1 VSPRFG
7 GSGQERAERS
17 EAEREAA
24 RREREERR
32 AGREGRPAPERPATA
47 AGVRASVDEDPGEG
61 DLREDPPLDV
71 AAADGDP
78 AGPRAADP
86 VLEPAFDPE
95 LDPAGEPEHTV
106 ASVPKPDP
114 VETSDLLSEP
124 APSSEP
130 APLGEPTPPLPE
142 REALQGSD
150 APLEPGAVA
159 EPDTL
164 ADPEPEP
171 GAEPHEA
178 PAPVVR
184 SEAAPPQ
191 VVAPPP
197 QAVPPPPRQVPTP
210 PARPRPLEAPAAGAG
225 DDTPIGVRKV
235 SAADAVRAQGA
246 TAAKKGRIGTPGVP
260 RVPGQRRGVRRF
272 WALAVFLVIA
282 AIAWVVVSLYQ
293 PLKGDGDQPVSV
305 RIPPGS
311 SAGQIG
317 ELLAAQ
323 DVVSSKTFFSL
334 RARLEGGTLKSGTFR
349 LRHGMSYA
357 AAIEALSQTAPP
369 PKTIRVTLPEG
380 LSRKETAKT
389 IKAAGLT
396 GDYLEASK
404 RSSALNP
411 RSYGAPRRT
420 PSLEGFLF
428 PATYELKPGAAA
440 SRLVR
445 DQLTAFRRTFGR
457 LNLAG
462 AKRRQL
468 TRYDIVIIAS
478 MIEREASIDKDRPLI
493 SAVIQNRLK
502 QGIPLGID
510 ATIRYDLDNFSRPL
524 RVSEL
529 KRDTPFN
536 TRTRQGLPPT
546 PIGNPGL
553 ASLKA
558 AARPAKVGFLYYV
571 VKPCGNGTHTFSS
584 TDAAFQRDVAAYNA
598 ARDKR
603 GGKDPSRC

>member
-1 VSPRFG
+1 VSPLFG
-7 GSGQERAERS
+7 GSGQERSERS

-32 AGREGRPAPERPATA
+32 ARREGRPAPEQPATA
-47 AGVRASVDEDPGEG
+47 AGVRAAVDEDPGEG
-61 DLREDPPLDV
+61 DLRAEVPLDV
-71 AAADGDP
+71 AAPDGDP
-78 AGPRAADP
+78 AEPRAADP
-86 VLEPAFDPE
+86 ELEPAFDPE
-95 LDPAGEPEHTV
+95 LEPAGEPEHTV
-106 ASVPKPDP
+106 ASVPKPNP
-114 VETSDLLSEP
+114 VATSDLLSEP
-124 APSSEP
+124 
-130 APLGEPTPPLPE
+130 
-142 REALQGSD
+142 
-150 APLEPGAVA
+150 
-159 EPDTL
+159 DTL
-164 ADPEPEP
+164 PEPEP
-171 GAEPHEA
+171 EPEPEPRWA

-197 QAVPPPPRQVPTP
+197 QAMPPPPRQVPTP
-210 PARPRPLEAPAAGAG
+210 PAPPRPLETPAAGVG

-235 SAADAVRAQGA
+235 SAADAARAQGA
-246 TAAKKGRIGTPGVP
+246 TTTKKKRIGTPGVP

-272 WALAVFLVIA
+272 WALAVFLIIA

-317 ELLAAQ
+317 ELLAAR

-349 LRHGMSYA
+349 LRRGMSYA

-369 PKTIRVTLPEG
+369 PRTIRVTLPEG

-389 IKAAGLT
+389 IKQAGLT
-396 GDYLEASK
+396 GDYLAASK
-404 RSSALNP
+404 RSPALNP

-445 DQLTAFRRTFGR
+445 DQLTAFRRTLGQID
-457 LNLAG
+457 LKG

-468 TRYDIVIIAS
+468 TRYDVVIIAS